1 MGGRLR
7 KDVNFMHI
15 LEKQFYMPKKN
26 LGAAVKRQPKV
37 P

>member
-1 MGGRLR
+1 MFH
-7 KDVNFMHI
+7 FMQI

-37 P
+37 PLAQ